1 MKNILNEIKIALIGG
16 ICFTSLVTSII
27 VLQKV
32 IDAL

>member
-1 MKNILNEIKIALIGG
+1 MKNIINELSIALIGG